1 MTERPERP
9 EFATAIRGYDRLQVD
24 DYIARL
30 AEISADAE
38 ERARAAEEELEFS
51 RHTTVGPRV
60 GQMLEL
66 AVEEAKELRQK
77 VNAEAEAKR
86 STARSE
92 ASEIISRAN
101 EEARETRKQTEAER
115 QQALADL
122 ETERRRAHAEID
134 RLERAKHMLLGDL
147 RRLQEA
153 LAAAAAVVE
162 PDAREAPEND
172 AHDAEPGAPKRKT
185 AGARAQAS
193 RRAA

>member
-1 MTERPERP
+1 MTEHPERP

-24 DYIARL
+24 DYTARL
-30 AEISADAE
+30 AEIAADAE

-66 AVEEAKELRQK
+66 AVEEAKELRRK
-77 VNAEAEAKR
+77 VNAEAEAMR
-86 STARSE
+86 STARSG
-92 ASEIISRAN
+92 ASEVISRAN

-122 ETERRRAHAEID
+122 EAERRRAHAEVD
-134 RLERAKHMLLGDL
+134 RLERAKHVLLGDL

-153 LAAAAAVVE
+153 LAAAAVVVE
-162 PDAREAPEND
+162 PVAPMAPEND
-172 AHDAEPGAPKRKT
+172 DQDAEPGATDRKT
-185 AGARAQAS
+185 AETRTEEAQ
-193 RRAA
+193 RAA